1 MVIERKYT
9 LCINYVNFQ
18 ISTHYKSPWKLR
30 VAHARKM
37 EISTTFPLER
47 FSFPWSFHRCLSNNN
62 PIEILVY
69 SCLRI
74 YRGNGN
80 FTRKFFQDMTIFNKT
95 RVSRMSLFRFLVL
108 VIYVNSSLPGRFKSV
123 VHNRSDYTSSSC
135 LEKLEFI
142 TTKTFLQSFF
152 SFLVFSNLI

>member
-1 MVIERKYT
+1 MS
-9 LCINYVNFQ
+9 LHGNFELLMQEKWKFQQLFHSKDFLFHGVFIVVYQ
-18 ISTHYKSPWKLR
+18 IIIQSKSLFTVVWGFTEG
-30 VAHARKM
+30 M
-37 EISTTFPLER
+37 GISLESSFRTWR
-47 FSFPWSFHRCLSNNN
+47 FSIRQEYLKYPF
-62 PIEILVY
+62 
-69 SCLRI
+69 
-74 YRGNGN
+74 
-80 FTRKFFQDMTIFNKT
+80 
-95 RVSRMSLFRFLVL
+95 FRFLVL